1 MLSQMKTTILTLAI
15 LALQSAA
22 WAFDSEAWAT
32 RKTSVDAEA
41 ERLKAAYAHYVLKVD
56 APSFD
61 LRIPLEQ
68 YADGSVKTMI
78 QARRAQ
84 FFMPDNVIW
93 GKGITITQFD
103 ERGKR
108 SLQLNAENGLIDRP
122 SGACWVDG
130 RVRIIH
136 GGTMLE
142 GVNAYY
148 SSTGDYFKV
157 ISNARIASSD
167 ISLKGLKL

>member
-1 MLSQMKTTILTLAI
+1 MNKTTAI
-15 LALQSAA
+15 LLSLSALPSAA
-22 WAFDSEAWAT
+22 WAFDSAAWEARKAT
-32 RKTSVDAEA
+32 VDAEA

-68 YADGSVKTMI
+68 YANGSVKTMI
-78 QARRAQ
+78 HAKRAQ
-84 FFMPDNVIW
+84 FFTSDNVIW
-93 GKGITITQFD
+93 GKEITLTQFD
-103 ERGKR
+103 DHGKK
-108 SLQLNAENGLIDRP
+108 SLELNAENALIDRP
-122 SGACWVDG
+122 SGACWVNG
-130 RVRIIH
+130 RVQIIH

-148 SSTGDYFKV
+148 SSTSDYFKI
-157 ISNARIASSD
+157 ISNARIASTD

>member
-1 MLSQMKTTILTLAI
+1 MNKKTSAIALSLF
-15 LALQSAA
+15 ALHSAA
-22 WAFDSEAWAT
+22 WAFDSEDWEA
-32 RKTSVDAEA
+32 RKSAVDAEA
-41 ERLKAAYAHYVLKVD
+41 ARLKAAYAHYVMKVD

-61 LRIPLEQ
+61 LQIPLEQ
-68 YADGSVKTMI
+68 YANGSVKTLI
-78 QARRAQ
+78 HAQRAQ

-93 GKGITITQFD
+93 GKGITLTQFN
-103 ERGKR
+103 ECGKK

-130 RVRIIH
+130 QVRLIH

-157 ISNARIASSD
+157 ISNVRVASSD
-167 ISLKGLKL
+167 VSLKGLKL

>member
-1 MLSQMKTTILTLAI
+1 MNKQIKATIILLTLF
-15 LALQSAA
+15 ALQSAA
-22 WAFDSEAWAT
+22 WAFDSEAWEARKAT
-32 RKTSVDAEA
+32 VDAEA

-61 LRIPLEQ
+61 LQVPIEQ
-68 YADGSVKTMI
+68 YANGSVKTLI

-93 GKGITITQFD
+93 GKGITLTQFD
-103 ERGKR
+103 ERGKK

-122 SGACWVDG
+122 SGSCWVDG

-148 SSTGDYFKV
+148 SATSDYFKV